1 MEQNNYDQMDYEIIN
16 KYDENGN
23 LVVHTTSKG
32 EYKEYRYDK
41 RSNLIYY
48 NSNFGVEEIFKKYD
62 DKDRVVNIRT
72 SSGTLTKIEYTDDDE
87 GRILRKVSTI
97 IDLDTKISHTV
108 SENYEYFAD
117 GSYRITYFSDL
128 KEYKIETYDARGN
141 ITLED
146 SKKFTRIFLYDENGR
161 KIKEINSLG
170 IEEQWEYNTDGNI
183 KSHKVLRNGKEKLKI
198 EYEYGEN
205 GNLLFE
211 HNSNNAYIKYKY
223 DKNGNCIEKDSNTKY
238 NSAIMKYDNR
248 NRKIL
253 TVCDNL
259 TETFEYD
266 ENNHLIRYVRYRTP
280 TGTGNTRVDTEWF
293 NEKE

>member
-1 MEQNNYDQMDYEIIN
+1 MDQNSYGQIDYEIIN
-16 KYDENGN
+16 KYDEDGN

-32 EYKEYRYDK
+32 EYKEYRYDN

-62 DKDRVVNIRT
+62 DKDIVIEIRT
-72 SSGTLTKIEYTDDDE
+72 SSGSLTSIEYTDDDE

-97 IDLDTKISHTV
+97 IDLDTNISHTV

-117 GSYRITYFSDL
+117 GSYRIIYFSDL
-128 KEYKIETYDARGN
+128 KEYKLETYDARGN

-170 IEEQWEYNTDGNI
+170 IEEQWEYNDDGNI

-198 EYEYGEN
+198 DYEYDEN

-211 HNSNNAYIKYKY
+211 RNSNNTYIKYEY
-223 DKNGNCIEKDSNTKY
+223 DKNGNCIKKDSNNKHNNTT
-238 NSAIMKYDNR
+238 MKYDSR

-253 TVCDNL
+253 TVYDNL
-259 TETFEYD
+259 VETFEYD
-266 ENNHLIRYVRYRTP
+266 DNNHLIKYVRYRTP
-280 TGTGNTRVDTEWF
+280 IDTKVNTEWF
-293 NEKE
+293 NEKEQ